1 MRRALVAVAG
11 QATAVLV
18 ATAGAA
24 GAVPH
29 PLAPPVPTAP
39 AMGMQWDGG

>member
-11 QATAVLV
+11 QAAAVLV
-18 ATAGAA
+18 GTAGAA

-29 PLAPPVPTAP
+29 PLTPSVPNAPS
-39 AMGMQWDGG
+39 MGMQWDGG